1 MRLKWLLTASLYA
14 MLAAGSLT
22 ASSPAGQGTVGGQ
35 VLDVKDKPVAN
46 AHVTLQATEGD
57 QLQATET
64 NVHGRFWFPFLPE
77 GQYSVR
83 ASDPGRVSEWRRVS
97 GSRRGVRL
105 ASHCTFGPRKDRASD
120 SLHSHDALEL
130 SAEGGPGLAIRGGPH
145 RSRRDCAGP
154 TSPFTAG
161 THPGRARRH
170 LPGDCHGLLDAG
182 HRPRSE
188 FALAPR

>member
-46 AHVTLQATEGD
+46 AHITLQATEGD

-64 NVHGRFWFPFLPE
+64 NFQGRFWFPFLPE

-83 ASDPGRVSEWRRVS
+83 ASEPGRVSEWRQGVWVS
-97 GSRRGVRL
+97 PGRQTSV
-105 ASHCTFGPRKDRASD
+105 T
-120 SLHSHDALEL
+120 LHLRPAQ
-130 SAEGGPGLAIRGGPH
+130 
-145 RSRRDCAGP
+145 RSRLR
-154 TSPFTAG
+154 
-161 THPGRARRH
+161 
-170 LPGDCHGLLDAG
+170 
-182 HRPRSE
+182 
-188 FALAPR
+188 